1 MSEQITNYLKN
12 RHTKMSNGEEM
23 HRRKISLASAFSYA
37 AGILILASG
46 IIAWI
51 LLPSIFDPLTFSQ
64 LGIDKQQTLIGSYT
78 FVVPITGVASGIA
91 IIFCASLNHLK
102 PKKNQI
108 WGVGI
113 IIFSLIALIGMGGFV
128 LGTVLGLIGGILSLI
143 RAR

>member
-78 FVVPITGVASGIA
+78 FVVSKAQKEPDMGSRDYNLLFNCANWNGRLCSGNSLGV
-91 IIFCASLNHLK
+91 NWR
-102 PKKNQI
+102 NT
-108 WGVGI
+108 
-113 IIFSLIALIGMGGFV
+113 FSNKSKIK
-128 LGTVLGLIGGILSLI
+128 
-143 RAR
+143 